1 MISVLILTLNEEIN
15 LQACIDSIPWRDDV
29 HVLDSGSTDRTLEI
43 ARSLGANVHT
53 RPFDTYARQRNHGL
67 ALPFVHPWVLMIDA
81 DERLSPE
88 LADEIARRL
97 PNVDE
102 SVAGFRVRRKDMLMG
117 RWLRRSSGYPT
128 WFPRLFRKGR
138 ISVKRDI
145 NEEYEVDG
153 QYEELREHLI
163 HLPFNKGMEWWF
175 ARHNRYS
182 TMEAATL
189 TSELHTRP
197 FSLRGLFARD
207 PLARRASMKQLAY
220 RLPARSALI
229 FLYLYVLRFGFLDGK
244 PGLAFASMRFC
255 YETMISTKLQ
265 EAGCRTEPDASDAAR
280 QALPPREAA

>member
-1 MISVLILTLNEEIN
+1 MISVLILTLDEEVN
-15 LQACIDSIPWRDDV
+15 LEGCLESIPWRDDV
-29 HVLDSGSTDRTLEI
+29 HVLDSGSTDRTREI
-43 ARSLGANVHT
+43 AQGLGAKVHT

-67 ALPFVHPWVLMIDA
+67 ALPFAHPWVLMIDA

-97 PNVDE
+97 PGIDE

-138 ISVKRDI
+138 VSVKRDI
-145 NEEYEVDG
+145 NEEYEIDG
-153 QYEELREHLI
+153 EYDELREHLV
-163 HLPFNKGMEWWF
+163 HMPFNKGMAWWF

-189 TSELHTRP
+189 ASEQHTRP
-197 FSLRGLFARD
+197 FRLRGLCARD
-207 PLARRASMKQLAY
+207 PFVRRASMKQLAY
-220 RLPARSALI
+220 RLPARPALI

-255 YETMISTKLQ
+255 YEIMISTKLQ
-265 EAGCRTEPDASDAAR
+265 EAERRTAVDAPDAAR
-280 QALPPREAA
+280 EALPPREIA